1 MTSFEFNNKK
11 IYEYLGFEIASIEI
25 EDPIPNIVTE
35 SVPYMNGSYDF
46 SNLYGPVTYEDRIIR
61 VRIRPYDQTIT
72 RRELLYDRYS
82 KLSMWLLSANRS
94 KLKLDYINGYFVGR
108 CSKISSIELFK
119 LLGYIDIEFKCY
131 PFRYMDN
138 LEGDILWDNFNFELD
153 VLQETKFD
161 INGVK
166 NVKIHNVGATNVVP
180 QVICSNQMEVT
191 KDNVT
196 YKFNS
201 GASKD
206 YVFELGIGQNDM
218 TIKGNGTIEFKFRKE
233 VL

>member
-25 EDPIPNIVTE
+25 EDPIPNIIAE

-94 KLKLDYINGYFVGR
+94 K
-108 CSKISSIELFK
+108 
-119 LLGYIDIEFKCY
+119 
-131 PFRYMDN
+131 
-138 LEGDILWDNFNFELD
+138 
-153 VLQETKFD
+153 
-161 INGVK
+161 
-166 NVKIHNVGATNVVP
+166 
-180 QVICSNQMEVT
+180 
-191 KDNVT
+191 
-196 YKFNS
+196 
-201 GASKD
+201 
-206 YVFELGIGQNDM
+206 
-218 TIKGNGTIEFKFRKE
+218 
-233 VL
+233 

>member
-1 MTSFEFNNKK
+1 MRGITFNNVHSIKTFDLYVNKLDISPPSKIK
-11 IYEYLGFEIASIEI
+11 IYE
-25 EDPIPNIVTE
+25 
-35 SVPYMNGSYDF
+35 SVPFMNGSYDF
-46 SNLYGPVTYEDRIIR
+46 SYIYGGNSFENRTIKYSFELIEESKINLNIAKIR
-61 VRIRPYDQTIT
+61 V
-72 RRELLYDRYS
+72 EN
-82 KLSMWLLSANRS
+82 WLLACGQC
-94 KLKLDYINGYFVGR
+94 KLFDDAIPGYYFLAECTDISESDNGEY
-108 CSKISSIELFK
+108 SLIEATFTA
-119 LLGYIDIEFKCY
+119 Y
-131 PFRYMDN
+131 PFKIRDVY
-138 LEGDILWDNFNFELD
+138 EGDIAWDDFNFELD

-180 QVICSNQMEVT
+180 EVICSNQMEVT